1 MGAYSPRWFMSSVH
15 CDPRDAVDVHKDLR
29 SKKSVGMHWG
39 TSPHYEWHLCIH
51 VYKAMLLL
59 LLLLFVVCCCLLLLL
74 LLLLLSGFVLR
85 QTPTHAGCGIHGAM
99 IAQ

>member
-39 TSPHYEWHLCIH
+39 TSLHYEWHLCIH
-51 VYKAMLLL
+51 VYKAMVLLLLL
-59 LLLLFVVCCCLLLLL
+59 LLLLFLLLLL
-74 LLLLLSGFVLR
+74 LLLLLLFVAAAAVVLVVGVR
-85 QTPTHAGCGIHGAM
+85 IVGCKP
-99 IAQ
+99 